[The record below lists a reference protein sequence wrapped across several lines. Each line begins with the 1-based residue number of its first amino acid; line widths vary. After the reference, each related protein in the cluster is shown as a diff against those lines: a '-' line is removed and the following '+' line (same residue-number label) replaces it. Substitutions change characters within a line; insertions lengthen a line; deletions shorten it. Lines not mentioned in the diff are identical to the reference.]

1 MLDVRDLAAGYGG
14 APIVEVASL
23 EVAPGA
29 TECIVGPTGCGKTT
43 LLLAIAG
50 LRPPMRGTVELSGRP
65 VYRGDRRIAL
75 VLQDHGL
82 FPWMTVRENVA
93 IGLRLR
99 GVPPAAWT
107 RIVDAELGRMGLA
120 AAGGRYPAALSGGQ
134 RQRVAVAR
142 SLVLEPELLLLDEPF
157 SSVDA
162 LARETLQD
170 ILIGSLAGRRT
181 SCVLVTHDIGEA
193 VLLGSTVWVL
203 AGSPARLV
211 HRFLNPAQGF
221 PGHRQSPEFQKLCA
235 DVRSALADWRIL

>member
-14 APIVEVASL
+14 TPVVVVETL
-23 EVAPGA
+23 RVAPGR

-50 LRPPMRGTVELSGRP
+50 LRPLLCGSVGLSGSP
-65 VYRGDRRIAL
+65 VRRGDRRLAL

-82 FPWMTVRENVA
+82 FPWLTVSENVA

-99 GVPPAAWT
+99 GVPDAERK
-107 RIVDAELGRMGLA
+107 RIVEAELARMGLA
-120 AAGGRYPAALSGGQ
+120 AEGSRFPAALSGGQ

-162 LARETLQD
+162 LSREKLQE
-170 ILIGSLAGRRT
+170 ILLGSLVGRRT
-181 SCVLVTHDIGEA
+181 SSILVTHDIGEA
-193 VLLGSTVWVL
+193 VLLGSAVSVL
-203 AGSPARLV
+203 AGSPARV
-211 HRFLNPAQGF
+211 VRRFENPGQGRV
-221 PGHRQSPEFQKLCA
+221 GHRQSTEFQRLCVE
-235 DVRSALADWRIL
+235 VRGTLCDWRVL

>member
-14 APIVEVASL
+14 SPVIEVASL
-23 EVAPGA
+23 EVTPGG

-50 LRPPMRGTVELSGRP
+50 LRPLMRGTVELSGEP
-65 VYRGDRRIAL
+65 VCRGDRRVAL
-75 VLQDHGL
+75 VLQEHGL
-82 FPWMTVRENVA
+82 FPWLTVRENVG

-99 GVPPAAWT
+99 GVPSET
-107 RIVDAELGRMGLA
+107 RTKIVDAELGRMGLSA
-120 AAGGRYPAALSGGQ
+120 EGGRYPVALSGGQ

-162 LARETLQD
+162 LAREKLQE
-170 ILIGSLAGRRT
+170 ILVGSLVGRRT

-193 VLLGSTVWVL
+193 VLLGSAVSVL
-203 AGSPARLV
+203 AGSPARIV
-211 HRFLNPAQGF
+211 RRFENPAQGR
-221 PGHRQSPEFQKLCA
+221 PGHRQSPEFQRLYA
-235 DVRSALADWRIL
+235 DVRGALAAWRVL

>member
-14 APIVEVASL
+14 APVVEVASL
-23 EVAPGA
+23 GVAPGA

-50 LRPPMRGTVELSGRP
+50 LRQPMRGTIELSGEP
-65 VYRGDRRIAL
+65 VRRGDRRVAL
-75 VLQDHGL
+75 VQQGHGL
-82 FPWMTVRENVA
+82 FPWLTVSENVG

-99 GVPPAAWT
+99 GVPSEART
-107 RIVDAELGRMGLA
+107 RIVDAELDRMGLKPY
-120 AAGGRYPAALSGGQ
+120 GSRFPAALSGGQ

-162 LARETLQD
+162 LSRETLQD
-170 ILIGSLAGRRT
+170 ILVASLAGRRP

-193 VLLGSTVWVL
+193 VLLGSAVSVL
-203 AGSPARLV
+203 AGSPARIV
-211 HRFLNPAQGF
+211 RRFENPTQGR
-221 PGHRQSPEFQKLCA
+221 PGHRKSPEYQQLCA
-235 DVRSALADWRIL
+235 DVRDALADWRVL